1 MNKQKLKGNLMM
13 LLTALIW
20 GTAFVAQSSAMDSVD
35 PFSFMAARN
44 LLGAIVLIPVI
55 LIFSDKKAK
64 SDQKNTWIGG
74 VVCGAILFVASAL
87 QQYGLVYTT
96 TAKAGFITT
105 LYVVLVPLAGLFLGK
120 KVMPVVW
127 ISVLLSVVGFY
138 FLCINENFTL
148 APGDLLVL
156 LCAVAF
162 TVHIMVI
169 DHFSPKADGIKMSC
183 IQFLVCGLLSLLF
196 SLICG
201 PASPQALLSA
211 WIPIL
216 YTGILSSGVAY
227 TLQILAQK
235 FTDAVMVS
243 LIGSL
248 EAVFA
253 TLFGFLFWKIGYIDN
268 GNVTLQQ
275 LGGCALVF
283 AAVILVQLPLK
294 KGEKY
299 ETS

>member
-1 MNKQKLKGNLMM
+1 M